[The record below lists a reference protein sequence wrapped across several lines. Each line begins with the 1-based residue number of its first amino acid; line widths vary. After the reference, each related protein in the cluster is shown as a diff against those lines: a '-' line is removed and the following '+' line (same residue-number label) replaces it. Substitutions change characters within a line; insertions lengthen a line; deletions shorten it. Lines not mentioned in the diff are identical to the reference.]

1 MKYLISIVAI
11 SLYGLALLSTP
22 VLAGDTDVRVMKTDS
37 VEKIELTL
45 NGKDGSKPV
54 NLNLDSEKMGFKLSD
69 IKNGETRTYT
79 DEKGQVV
86 TMTGTES
93 GTKIQVA
100 GTDIDVVLPPPHKE
114 HHGGMHEKKVWIEKD
129 GDGMHREMETMD
141 MDMGS
146 DREVR
151 VMRMGGPGAD
161 HGLMLISPR
170 PLDDAT
176 KQSIRDALIAAGIT
190 DKLEIMDGS
199 DMQGGA
205 GMSHGEKVHVIKKK
219 VIAN

>member
-22 VLAGDTDVRVMKTDS
+22 VLAGDTDVRVMKTKS
-37 VEKIELTL
+37 VEKIMLTVDAE
-45 NGKDGSKPV
+45 DGSAPI
-54 NLNLDSEKMGFKLSD
+54 NLNLNSEKMGFKLSD
-69 IKNGETRTYT
+69 IKNGESRTFT

-86 TMTGTES
+86 TLTGGDE
-93 GTKIQVA
+93 GTKINVD
-100 GTDIDVVLPPPHKE
+100 GKDIDVVIPSPHKE
-114 HHGGMHEKKVWIEKD
+114 HHAGMHEKNVWIEKD
-129 GDGMHREMETMD
+129 GEGMHHEMETMD

-205 GMSHGEKVHVIKKK
+205 GMTHGEKVHVIKKK